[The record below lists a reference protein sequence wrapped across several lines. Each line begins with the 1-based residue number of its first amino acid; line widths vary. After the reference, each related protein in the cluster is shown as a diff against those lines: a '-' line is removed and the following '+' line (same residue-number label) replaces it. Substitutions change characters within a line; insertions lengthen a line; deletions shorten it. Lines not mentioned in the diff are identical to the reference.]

1 MIRWEAVGCHDPP
14 YSEQEELAIMEAKK
28 KDPPA
33 ADEVF
38 PNLYLGNKGAAESVE
53 YLVSRGITHVL
64 NLAANTAGVTKVVR
78 YSVDPDKE
86 TLQGLGIELKELQ
99 LRDKL
104 DEDIT
109 KVFKESGR
117 FIRRSLAAG
126 GKVMVNCW
134 QGASRSATVVLAFL
148 LQHYD
153 MDLETALKMIKS
165 KRDIRPNNGFLRQLA
180 ELEYILNHGR

>member
-1 MIRWEAVGCHDPP
+1 
-14 YSEQEELAIMEAKK
+14 MEAKK
-28 KDPPA
+28 NDPPA

-38 PNLYLGNKGAAESVE
+38 TNLYLGNKGAAESVE

-64 NLAANTAGVTKVVR
+64 NLAANSSNNGDTKVVR

-86 TLQGLGIELKELQ
+86 SLQEHGIVLKELQ

-109 KVFKESGR
+109 KVFQESGR
-117 FIRRSLAAG
+117 WIRRSLAQG
-126 GKVMVNCW
+126 GSKVMVNCW

-148 LQHYD
+148 LQHHD
-153 MDLETALKMIKS
+153 MDLAPALKMIKS

-180 ELEYILNHGR
+180 QLEHILNHGRRFTKK